1 MSCCSGRILALPRP
15 RRRPPSSPS
24 SLPRVP
30 SPPPPVWRLRTAAVG
45 IIPLSLIVVWPISGI
60 HKLGG
65 GGGHGRRRRARQE
78 ARRRRGLR
86 LRQRK
91 QQPLPGDARRGGR
104 RGHHPAAGILSH
116 YDFIFHFS
124 APSPSPSLTLSL
136 SQLEE
141 NSRLKDE
148 LMLKT
153 RELDRFVSG
162 SPICPFPLRL
172 FFSTRI
178 SPYNNMEYIRIAQ
191 LTN

>member
-1 MSCCSGRILALPRP
+1 MADADELGRRLAAVAVSDSDSANNNLFQVMRAVEDAEATIRQQVSYPITI
-15 RRRPPSSPS
+15 SFFIF
-24 SLPRVP
+24 L
-30 SPPPPVWRLRTAAVG
+30 PPPP
-45 IIPLSLIVVWPISGI
+45 PPHSLS
-60 HKLGG
+60 
-65 GGGHGRRRRARQE
+65 
-78 ARRRRGLR
+78 
-86 LRQRK
+86 
-91 QQPLPGDARRGGR
+91 
-104 RGHHPAAGILSH
+104 
-116 YDFIFHFS
+116 
-124 APSPSPSLTLSL
+124 LSL

>member
-1 MSCCSGRILALPRP
+1 MLFGPHLGPSPAAPPPPILTVVAAARP
-15 RRRPPSSPS
+15 FPSSARVAPSHRRRRYNSSFPYRSLTNLWNPQAWWWWGPWPTPTSSAGGSPPSRSPTPTAQTTTSSRWCAPWRTPRPPSGSRYP
-24 SLPRVP
+24 
-30 SPPPPVWRLRTAAVG
+30 
-45 IIPLSLIVVWPISGI
+45 IPL
-60 HKLGG
+60 
-65 GGGHGRRRRARQE
+65 R
-78 ARRRRGLR
+78 
-86 LRQRK
+86 
-91 QQPLPGDARRGGR
+91 
-104 RGHHPAAGILSH
+104 
-116 YDFIFHFS
+116 FHFS
-124 APSPSPSLTLSL
+124 FFCPLPLPLTHSLSL